1 MSDIRINMVVSA
13 DEHPDLYALLISKP
27 PKTRASILR
36 TNAEFGIWVKRQ
48 GSGAPF
54 ALTAVGMPGEAT
66 PPAPSQ
72 AAHPSSPAL
81 QPTTARPAAAVVHTP
96 PAAPLANSSEG
107 GMVLDPSM
115 LAGVNFGDLD

>member
-1 MSDIRINMVVSA
+1 MTDIRINMVVSA

-48 GSGAPF
+48 GSGVP
-54 ALTAVGMPGEAT
+54 LTLPAGGMPSEAI
-66 PPAPSQ
+66 PSAPSPAP
-72 AAHPSSPAL
+72 
-81 QPTTARPAAAVVHTP
+81 QPTATKPAVAVVHS
-96 PAAPLANSSEG
+96 PAPTSSPSEG
-107 GMVLDPSM
+107 GMVLDSSM